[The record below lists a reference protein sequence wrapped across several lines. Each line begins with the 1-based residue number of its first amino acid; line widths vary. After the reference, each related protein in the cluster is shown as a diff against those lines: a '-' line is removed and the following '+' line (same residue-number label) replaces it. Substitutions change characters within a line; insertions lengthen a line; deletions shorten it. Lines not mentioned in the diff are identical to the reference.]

1 VGSDDEARAA
11 ALAALAVLHR
21 NMDDG
26 RPGLVDRADHRRGI
40 SVEYFAVSRRVGDFR
55 QGLALFIQI
64 EHESSPPR
72 HMGRGKVGYQRG
84 GRECAAAQ
92 PSACSMSAMR
102 SSTCSM
108 PTERRIRLSRT
119 GLSNPPTVFLP
130 SARLSTPPKD
140 VAGM

>member
-1 VGSDDEARAA
+1 MAVGEDEAVGSDDEARAA

-40 SVEYFAVSRRVGDFR
+40 SVEYFAISRRVGDFR

-84 GRECAAAQ
+84 
-92 PSACSMSAMR
+92 S
-102 SSTCSM
+102 
-108 PTERRIRLSRT
+108 
-119 GLSNPPTVFLP
+119 LP
-130 SARLSTPPKD
+130 SPRKRSA
-140 VAGM
+140 AGRGKGPDAKRREG